1 MPAYEIR
8 WSRKAF
14 SYLKR
19 LDSENRKRIVEAVE
33 TLAADSENPSLD
45 IKPLHGRPGEFR
57 LRVGAYRVIYE
68 TGSRRFAYQ
77 RSHCQPLRRR
87 IQKISQIHPPWLF

>member
-68 TGSRRFAYQ
+68 PDRAV
-77 RSHCQPLRRR
+77 LL
-87 IQKISQIHPPWLF
+87 ISVLTVSPCGDVYKK